1 MFRAAT
7 NFVLLPSA
15 VVASTPIGCENRPER
30 RLGRAPRQH
39 RLSKGIPWAVA
50 WLMSAVVGAGMS
62 GCGNFSAAG
71 KNAEGVRMF
80 QQARYE
86 EALRLFQ
93 QARYDDPSN
102 ADAHYNIAAT
112 LHEMAMRSQRLEDAQ
127 QAEQAYRMCL
137 DRDPNHREAYRGLAV
152 LLTRQ
157 GRTDEAFALL
167 QRWVDQ
173 QPASADARIELARL
187 CDETGRK
194 PAAENLVLQA
204 LSIEPNNA
212 RALTALGKL
221 REEAGRHAEALAAY
235 QRSYMVD
242 NRQTEL
248 PTRIASLQTL
258 LPASAWPT
266 APAGPPTTAPGSPAA
281 IMAGRPSPSNL
292 VPAPAGPSNTLV
304 GQSPW
309 R

>member
-7 NFVLLPSA
+7 VLALFRSAASTASPRGRLSRSILRAGRSPRRRRPSA
-15 VVASTPIGCENRPER
+15 SVASAIGG
-30 RLGRAPRQH
+30 L
-39 RLSKGIPWAVA
+39 LIAVA
-50 WLMSAVVGAGMS
+50 CGGLS

-80 QQARYE
+80 QQARYD

-112 LHEMAMRSQRLEDAQ
+112 LHEMAMRNQRLEDVQ
-127 QAEQAYRMCL
+127 QAEHAYRMCL
-137 DRDPNHREAYRGLAV
+137 DRNPNHREAYRGLAV
-152 LLTRQ
+152 LLSRQ
-157 GRTDEAFALL
+157 GRTNEAFALL
-167 QRWVDQ
+167 QGWAEQ
-173 QPASADARIELARL
+173 QPSSADARIELARL

-194 PAAENLVLQA
+194 PLAENLVLQA
-204 LSIEPNNA
+204 LSIEPNNP

-221 REEAGRHAEALAAY
+221 REESGRHAEALAAY
-235 QRSYMVD
+235 QRSYAAD
-242 NRQTEL
+242 DRQSEL
-248 PTRIASLQTL
+248 PTRIASLQTV
-258 LPASAWPT
+258 LPAPAW
-266 APAGPPTTAPGSPAA
+266 AAGPGSQPLPNSAGPAA
-281 IMAGRPSPSNL
+281 AVAGRPGASSYA
-292 VPAPAGPSNTLV
+292 VPPAGPSNTLV

>member
-7 NFVLLPSA
+7 ILALLPPA
-15 VVASTPIGCENRPER
+15 AATARPR
-30 RLGRAPRQH
+30 G
-39 RLSKGIPWAVA
+39 RLSRPNLRPGHSPCPARPSAGVALVLGWLLLAVA
-50 WLMSAVVGAGMS
+50 CSGLI

-80 QQARYE
+80 QQARYD

-112 LHEMAMRSQRLEDAQ
+112 LHEMAMRSQRLEDVH

-137 DRDPNHREAYRGLAV
+137 DRNPNHREAYRGLAV
-152 LLTRQ
+152 LLSRQ
-157 GRTDEAFALL
+157 GRTNEAFALL
-167 QRWVDQ
+167 QGWAEQ
-173 QPASADARIELARL
+173 QPSSADARIELARL

-194 PAAENLVLQA
+194 PLAENLVLQA

-235 QRSYMVD
+235 QRSYAAD
-242 NRQTEL
+242 DRQSEL
-248 PTRIASLQTL
+248 PTRIASLQTV
-258 LPASAWPT
+258 LPAPAW
-266 APAGPPTTAPGSPAA
+266 AAGPGGPPIANPGSPAA
-281 IMAGRPSPSNL
+281 TMASRPGTSSYA
-292 VPAPAGPSNTLV
+292 VPPAGPSNTLV

>member
-1 MFRAAT
+1 
-7 NFVLLPSA
+7 
-15 VVASTPIGCENRPER
+15 
-30 RLGRAPRQH
+30 
-39 RLSKGIPWAVA
+39 
-50 WLMSAVVGAGMS
+50 
-62 GCGNFSAAG
+62 
-71 KNAEGVRMF
+71 MF
-80 QQARYE
+80 QQARYD

-112 LHEMAMRSQRLEDAQ
+112 LHEMAMRSQRVEDAH

-137 DRDPNHREAYRGLAV
+137 DRNPNHREAYRGLAV
-152 LLTRQ
+152 LLARQ
-157 GRTDEAFALL
+157 GRMDEAFALL
-167 QRWVDQ
+167 QRWVEQ
-173 QPASADARIELARL
+173 QPTSADARIELARL

-235 QRSYMVD
+235 QRSYAVD
-242 NRQTEL
+242 DRQSEL

-258 LPASAWPT
+258 LPAPT
-266 APAGPPTTAPGSPAA
+266 WAAGPAGQPADVPGNPTA
-281 IMAGRPSPSNL
+281 IMAGRTTPSNR
-292 VPAPAGPSNTLV
+292 VPAPVGPSNTLV